1 MPRRFRL
8 LCCCAAAVFCGG
20 LFVPPAGS
28 AAGGEPPPALPFP
41 AIPQARDAA
50 LAAAAALRSELATGP
65 LDGVLA
71 RELDLDWLDAA
82 LARSEPDPAELA
94 RLERSL
100 RRILP
105 SGVQQSLDGLRDRV
119 GRLARVTRLAA
130 EGPAAAEAARAR
142 LERHLGGSEAVGR
155 EAIDGVQTWSPET
168 DASLRQAFATLSSV
182 AATSADEQE
191 LRLIRGRLS
200 TANVSVLVKR
210 GYVEAIG
217 RQSFSQPVE
226 FHQQREGA
234 TISGRGQV
242 TVELS
247 VRVPESRGVNRLFV
261 EARGTGSVAATA
273 DRRRVHVSARAVP
286 DVTGR
291 EEVRLT
297 PRRVEIDPPQVT
309 ARFTTRLA
317 GLRIDGLLGRC
328 RLVQRIAGRAVQ
340 EALAG
345 NDPAVAR
352 QIEQAIAPRIE
363 EEAASLAY
371 RVNGLVQWGV
381 WDRLAA
387 LDFLPEVQLAND
399 SLGLRSDTWYARAD
413 QLGGIAPRPALP
425 AADLARLDMVTW
437 VHESALNNTLAT
449 VGSLRLDEA
458 TVRGLWEVQAKLW
471 SPEWDALPPARIPA
485 VITLAEERPLVVTLS
500 AAGIEVVLWATACEL
515 AGRVVDEEPREIR
528 LEYEVVRD
536 ANHWQFR
543 RGDAAFTGPVP
554 AEIAAAWEETL
565 GLFFGRR
572 IEPLPRYRP
581 SGLAEHLTLGYVAVH
596 EGWLVA
602 GAERVPTAAGAAGG
616 EGLAATQASG
626 RGEAGR

>member
-1 MPRRFRL
+1 MPRRFRSF
-8 LCCCAAAVFCGG
+8 CCCATAVFCGG
-20 LFVPPAGS
+20 LFVPPAAS
-28 AAGGEPPPALPFP
+28 VAGDEPLPALPSA
-41 AIPQARDAA
+41 AIQQARDAA
-50 LAAAAALRSELATGP
+50 LAAAAALRAELATGP
-65 LDGVLA
+65 LDGVIA

-82 LARSEPDPAELA
+82 LARGEPDPAELT

-105 SGVQQSLDGLRDRV
+105 GRVQQPLDRLRDRV

-130 EGPAAAEAARAR
+130 DGPAAAEAARAR
-142 LERHLGGSEAVGR
+142 LERHLGGPEAVGQ
-155 EAIDGVQTWSPET
+155 EAIDAVQGWSPET
-168 DASLRQAFATLSSV
+168 DASLRQAFATLAGV
-182 AATSADEQE
+182 AATAADEQE
-191 LRLIRGRLS
+191 LRALRGRLS
-200 TANVSVLVKR
+200 SANVSVLVKR
-210 GYVEAIG
+210 GYVEAIA

-226 FHQQREGA
+226 FHQRREGA
-234 TISGRGQV
+234 TIRGRGEV
-242 TVELS
+242 TVKLS

-261 EARGTGSVAATA
+261 DARGTGSVAATA
-273 DRRRVHVSARAVP
+273 DRRRVHLAAWAVP

-297 PRRVEIDPPQVT
+297 PRRVEIDPPQVSG
-309 ARFTTRLA
+309 RFTTRLA

-328 RLVQRIAGRAVQ
+328 RLVQRIAARAVQ

-381 WDRLAA
+381 WDRLLA
-387 LDFLPEVQLAND
+387 LDFLPEVELAND
-399 SLGLRSDTWYARAD
+399 ALGLRSDTWYARAD
-413 QLGGIAPRPALP
+413 QLGGIAPRPAVP
-425 AADLARLDMVTW
+425 AADLDRLDLVTW
-437 VHESALNNTLAT
+437 VHESAVNNTLET
-449 VGSLRLDEA
+449 VGGLRLDEA
-458 TVRGLWEVQAKLW
+458 TVRDLWEVQAKLW
-471 SPEWDALPPARIPA
+471 SPDWNALPPARIPA
-485 VITLAEERPLVVTLS
+485 VITLAEPRPLAITLE
-500 AAGIEVVLWATACEL
+500 ADGVGIVLRATGCEL

-528 LEYEVVRD
+528 LRYELVRD

-602 GAERVPTAAGAAGG
+602 GAERVPAAGGAAGG
-616 EGLAATQASG
+616 EGLAATEASG